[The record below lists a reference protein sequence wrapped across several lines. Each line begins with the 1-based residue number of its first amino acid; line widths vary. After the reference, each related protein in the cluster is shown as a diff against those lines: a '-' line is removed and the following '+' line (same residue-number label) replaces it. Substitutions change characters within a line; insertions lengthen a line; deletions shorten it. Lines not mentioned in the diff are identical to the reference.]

1 MALLQR
7 RTVRATALLAAAE
20 RAERATARRQADAQT
35 IGVKLPGVQGGQQR
49 ARRRAGLVLG
59 RARQRAGRFQ
69 QRIGVQGGVQQM
81 LVPEFVLRKCC
92 AFFFY
97 VMEKMALSFFF
108 FLRAVCV
115 LSVPVISVKTFHR
128 KGSFVNTLTL
138 L

>member
-59 RARQRAGRFQ
+59 RARQRVQ
-69 QRIGVQGGVQQM
+69 QRIGVQGGVQQC
-81 LVPEFVLRKCC
+81 LCQSS
-92 AFFFY
+92 Y
-97 VMEKMALSFFF
+97 
-108 FLRAVCV
+108 
-115 LSVPVISVKTFHR
+115 
-128 KGSFVNTLTL
+128 
-138 L
+138 

>member
-59 RARQRAGRFQ
+59 RARQRAGR
-69 QRIGVQGGVQQM
+69 
-81 LVPEFVLRKCC
+81 
-92 AFFFY
+92 AF
-97 VMEKMALSFFF
+97 S
-108 FLRAVCV
+108 
-115 LSVPVISVKTFHR
+115 S
-128 KGSFVNTLTL
+128 GSACKAECSRCLCQSSY
-138 L
+138 